1 MTIRKGEE
9 WGVRVMCPEEREIA
23 EDDFD
28 ASRHDSSSVFSVIRG
43 DLHLSLGSPKVPII
57 GHECTAVPIDAL
69 RCTVTAPS
77 GEQRDLF
84 AISSITLGSWWR
96 GSFVVLSNSGFYNGL
111 NIAPRSHPNDG
122 ECDVMVMERNL
133 PFRQRVLAR
142 QKAKTGT
149 HVPHPL
155 ISLRRSTEFSHSKQ
169 SPRERLVLDGRA
181 VDNWVQLDVSVLP
194 DYWTVLL

>member
-84 AISSITLGSWWR
+84 ARGHSSFYRIAASTTDSTL
-96 GSFVVLSNSGFYNGL
+96 
-111 NIAPRSHPNDG
+111 
-122 ECDVMVMERNL
+122 
-133 PFRQRVLAR
+133 
-142 QKAKTGT
+142 
-149 HVPHPL
+149 PL
-155 ISLRRSTEFSHSKQ
+155 
-169 SPRERLVLDGRA
+169 GRIPMT
-181 VDNWVQLDVSVLP
+181 VSVM
-194 DYWTVLL
+194 